1 MTLPSPN
8 LDDRRFQGLV
18 DEAKRYVQRRCPEWT
33 DHNVSDPGV
42 TLIEAFATMV
52 DQLVYRVNR
61 VPEKSY
67 LTFLDL
73 IGVRLHPPTA
83 AGTDVTFRLSAPQP
97 EPVVVRAG
105 TEVATVRTETE
116 PAVVFTTTRDLTIP
130 PCAFAALATWPA
142 ADGDEQRGG
151 QGGGPS
157 SPAGGSG
164 APSPGVG
171 PRMAKGG
178 GGRGAADRTEEL
190 ALGREV
196 PCFSPSPTPGDAL
209 YLGLT
214 AAVPA
219 GVVVLR
225 LDCDVQGV
233 GVDPLRPP
241 LVWEAWDGSRWSAC
255 EVEKDDTGGFNRS
268 GELIL
273 HLPATHTPGRIVRR
287 TGGWLRCRL
296 VAAAPDQPTYVA
308 PPVVRGVTAFTIG
321 ATVGAEHAERITD
334 ELLGAAE
341 GVPGQAFTIARPP
354 VVPGEFALEV
364 APREPTGATIPATTT
379 TMGGGAAPAEVW
391 TRVDDFAHSGPDD
404 RHFTL
409 DEGTGRVEFGP
420 AVRERDGT
428 VRHFGAVPAKGAAV
442 RVRSY
447 RTGGGAH
454 GNVARGTL
462 RVLRGTVPFVARVE
476 NRRPAIGG
484 VDGESVDSARIR
496 GPLTLRTLQRAV
508 VPRDYELL
516 AREVAPDAARVHCV
530 PDDGEAGVRLLVV
543 PSGRGGAD
551 GRIAFDDLIPPAG
564 TLERIAGHLDAR
576 RPIGARLAVEPPY
589 YQGVTFVA
597 TVQAGRGAF
606 AERVRET
613 ALAALNGYFD
623 PLTGGPSGDGWPFG
637 RPVQTGEAYAVL
649 QRVPG
654 VDLVDDVRLYRADP
668 VTGQRTEVPGGRI
681 ALDPHALVF
690 SYEHQLRVREV

>member
-1 MTLPSPN
+1 MTLPSPH
-8 LDDRRFQGLV
+8 LDDRHFQGLV
-18 DEAKRYVQRRCPEWT
+18 DEAKRLVQRRCPEWT

-67 LTFLDL
+67 RTFLDL

-97 EPVVVRAG
+97 EPVFVRAG

-116 PAVVFTTTRDLTIP
+116 PAVVFGTTRDLTIV
-130 PCAFAALATWPA
+130 PCAYAALATL
-142 ADGDEQRGG
+142 
-151 QGGGPS
+151 
-157 SPAGGSG
+157 PAGGAG
-164 APSPGVG
+164 AD
-171 PRMAKGG
+171 
-178 GGRGAADRTEEL
+178 AAAVDRTEEL
-190 ALGREV
+190 ALRRDV
-196 PCFSPSPTPGDAL
+196 PCFSPAPTPGDAL
-209 YLGLT
+209 YVGLS

-241 LVWEAWDGSRWSAC
+241 LLWEAWDGRRWTAC

-273 HLPATHTPGRIVRR
+273 HLPATHTPLSIVRR

-296 VAAAPDQPTYVA
+296 VAAAPDQPTYVS
-308 PPVVRGVTAFTIG
+308 PPVVRGITVFTIG
-321 ATVGAEHAERITD
+321 ATVAAEHAERITD
-334 ELLGAAE
+334 EVLGTAE
-341 GVPGQAFTIARPP
+341 GVAGQSFTVARPP

-364 APREPTGATIPATTT
+364 TAPEGAEAS
-379 TMGGGAAPAEVW
+379 GAPW
-391 TRVDDFAHSGPDD
+391 TRVDDFAHSGPTD

-420 AVRERDGT
+420 AVRERDGI
-428 VRHFGAVPAKGAAV
+428 VRHFGDVPEKGAAV
-442 RVRSY
+442 RVRAY
-447 RTGGGAH
+447 RTGGGVR
-454 GNVARGTL
+454 GNVARSTL

-476 NRRPAIGG
+476 NRRPALGG
-484 VDGESVDSARIR
+484 VDGETVDSARVR

-530 PDDGEAGVRLLVV
+530 PEDAEGGVRLLIV
-543 PSGRGGAD
+543 PSGRSDAR
-551 GRIAFDDLIPPAG
+551 GRIAFEELDPPPR
-564 TLERIAGHLDAR
+564 TLARIAEYLDAR
-576 RPIGARLAVEPPY
+576 RPIGARVVVEPPF

-597 TVQAGRGAF
+597 TVQASRGAA
-606 AERVRET
+606 AERVREE
-613 ALAALNGYFD
+613 ALAALDGYFNA
-623 PLTGGPSGDGWPFG
+623 LTGGPDGAGWPFG

-668 VTGQRTEVPGGRI
+668 VTGQRTEVPDGRI
-681 ALDPHALVF
+681 PLDPHALVF

>member
-1 MTLPSPN
+1 MTLPSPH
-8 LDDRRFQGLV
+8 LDDRHFQGLV
-18 DEAKRYVQRRCPEWT
+18 DEAKRLVQRRCPEWT

-67 LTFLDL
+67 LAFLDL

-83 AGTDVTFRLSAPQP
+83 AGTDVTFRLSAPQS
-97 EPVVVRAG
+97 EPVFVRAG

-116 PAVVFTTTRDLTIP
+116 PAVVFATTRDLTIV
-130 PCAFAALATWPA
+130 PCAYAALATL
-142 ADGDEQRGG
+142 
-151 QGGGPS
+151 
-157 SPAGGSG
+157 PAGSG
-164 APSPGVG
+164 PGASAE
-171 PRMAKGG
+171 P
-178 GGRGAADRTEEL
+178 ADRTGEL
-190 ALGREV
+190 GMGRAV
-196 PCFSPSPTPGDAL
+196 PCFSPAPVPGDAL
-209 YLGLT
+209 YVGLS

-225 LDCDVQGV
+225 LDCGVQGV

-241 LVWEAWDGSRWSAC
+241 LVWEAWDGLRWAAC

-273 HLPATHTPGRIVRR
+273 HLPATHTALGIVRR
-287 TGGWLRCRL
+287 PGGWLRCRL

-334 ELLGAAE
+334 EVLGTAE
-341 GVPGQAFTIARPP
+341 GVAGQSFTVARPP

-364 APREPTGATIPATTT
+364 VAPDAS
-379 TMGGGAAPAEVW
+379 AAPEAPW
-391 TRVDDFAHSGPDD
+391 TRVDDFAHSGPGD

-409 DEGTGRVEFGP
+409 DEGTGRVDFGP

-428 VRHFGAVPAKGAAV
+428 VRYFGEVPAKGATV
-442 RVRSY
+442 RVRAY
-447 RTGGGAH
+447 RTGGGVR
-454 GNVARGTL
+454 GNVARSTL
-462 RVLRGTVPFVARVE
+462 RVLRGTVPLVARVE
-476 NRRPAIGG
+476 NRRPAVGG
-484 VDGESVDSARIR
+484 VDAETVDSARVR

-530 PDDGEAGVRLLVV
+530 PDDDEGGVRLLLV
-543 PSGRGGAD
+543 PAGRGDAR
-551 GRIAFDDLIPPAG
+551 GRISFDELVPPPR
-564 TLERIAGHLDAR
+564 TLERIAEHLDAR
-576 RPIGARLAVEPPY
+576 RPIGARVVVEPPF

-597 TVQAGRGAF
+597 TVQASRGTAG
-606 AERVRET
+606 ERVREEG
-613 ALAALNGYFD
+613 LAALDGYFNA
-623 PLTGGPSGDGWPFG
+623 LTGGPAGDGWPFG

-668 VTGQRTEVPGGRI
+668 VTGQRTEVPDGRI
-681 ALDPHALVF
+681 ALDRHALVF
-690 SYEHQLRVREV
+690 SYEHQLRVREG

>member
-1 MTLPSPN
+1 MTLPSPH
-8 LDDRRFQGLV
+8 LDDRHFQSLV
-18 DEAKRYVQRRCPEWT
+18 DEAKRLVQRRCPEWT

-61 VPEKSY
+61 VPEKNY
-67 LTFLDL
+67 RAFLDL

-97 EPVVVRAG
+97 EPVFVRAG

-116 PAVVFTTTRDLTIP
+116 PAVVFGTTRDLTIA
-130 PCAFAALATWPA
+130 PCAYTALATLPA
-142 ADGDEQRGG
+142 
-151 QGGGPS
+151 
-157 SPAGGSG
+157 PA
-164 APSPGVG
+164 P
-171 PRMAKGG
+171 GG
-178 GGRGAADRTEEL
+178 GGGAEPVDRTGDL
-190 ALGREV
+190 ALGRDV
-196 PCFSPSPTPGDAL
+196 PCFSPAPTVGDAL
-209 YLGLT
+209 YVGLST
-214 AAVPA
+214 AVPA

-241 LVWEAWDGSRWSAC
+241 LAWEAWDGQRWAAC

-273 HLPATHTPGRIVRR
+273 HLPATHAPLSVVRR
-287 TGGWLRCRL
+287 PGGWLRCRL

-308 PPVVRGVTAFTIG
+308 PPVVRGITAFTIG
-321 ATVGAEHAERITD
+321 ATVAAEHAERITD
-334 ELLGAAE
+334 EILGAAE
-341 GVPGQAFTIARPP
+341 GVAGQSFTVDRSP

-364 APREPTGATIPATTT
+364 TSPDADDDSGAP
-379 TMGGGAAPAEVW
+379 W
-391 TRVDDFAHSGPDD
+391 TRVDDFAHSGPAD

-428 VRHFGAVPAKGAAV
+428 VRNFGAVPAKGATV
-442 RVRSY
+442 RVRAY
-447 RTGGGAH
+447 RTGGGVR

-476 NRRPAIGG
+476 NRRPALGG
-484 VDGESVDSARIR
+484 VDGETVDSARIR

-530 PDDGEAGVRLLVV
+530 PEDGEAGVRLLVV
-543 PSGRGGAD
+543 PSGRGD
-551 GRIAFDDLIPPAG
+551 TRGRIAFDELIPPPR

-576 RPIGARLAVEPPY
+576 RPVGARLVVEPPF
-589 YQGVTFVA
+589 YQGITFVA
-597 TVQAGRGAF
+597 TVQAGRGAT
-606 AERVRET
+606 AERVREQ
-613 ALAALNGYFD
+613 ALAALDGYFNA
-623 PLTGGPSGDGWPFG
+623 LTGGPAGDGWPFG

-668 VTGQRTEVPGGRI
+668 VTGQRTEVPDGRI
-681 ALDPHALVF
+681 PLDRHALVF

>member
-18 DEAKRYVQRRCPEWT
+18 DEAKRHVQRRCPEWT

-116 PAVVFTTTRDLTIP
+116 PAVVFTTTRDLTIV
-130 PCAFAALATWPA
+130 PCGYAALATWPA
-142 ADGDEQRGG
+142 A
-151 QGGGPS
+151 
-157 SPAGGSG
+157 ATGSG
-164 APSPGVG
+164 AARPD
-171 PRMAKGG
+171 PRAGD
-178 GGRGAADRTEEL
+178 AADRTAVDRTEEL

-196 PCFSPSPTPGDAL
+196 PCFSPSPVPGDAL
-209 YLGLT
+209 YLGLS

-225 LDCDVQGV
+225 LDCSVHGV

-241 LVWEAWDGSRWSAC
+241 LVWEAWDGRRWAAC
-255 EVEKDDTGGFNRS
+255 EVEKDDTGGFNRA

-273 HLPATHTPGRIVRR
+273 HLPATHTPASVVRR

-296 VAAAPDQPTYVA
+296 VEAAPDQPTYVA
-308 PPVVRGVTAFTIG
+308 PPVVRGITAFTIG

-334 ELLGAAE
+334 EILGTAE
-341 GVPGQAFTIARPP
+341 GVAGQAFTVARPP

-364 APREPTGATIPATTT
+364 TEPEALDA
-379 TMGGGAAPAEVW
+379 GAAPAAPW
-391 TRVDDFAHSGPDD
+391 TRVDDFAHSGPED

-420 AVRERDGT
+420 AVRERDGS
-428 VRHFGAVPAKGAAV
+428 VRHFGAVPAKGSLV
-442 RVRSY
+442 QVRSY
-447 RTGGGAH
+447 RTGGGVR
-454 GNVARGTL
+454 GNVARSTL
-462 RVLRGTVPFVARVE
+462 RVLRGTVPLVARVE
-476 NRRPAIGG
+476 NRRPAVGG
-484 VDGESVDSARIR
+484 VDGESVESARIR

-530 PDDGEAGVRLLVV
+530 PEDGEAGVRLLLV
-543 PSGRGGAD
+543 PSGRGDAH
-551 GRIAFDDLIPPAG
+551 GRIAFDELIPPPR
-564 TLERIAGHLDAR
+564 TLERIAQHLDAR
-576 RPIGARLAVEPPY
+576 RPIGARLVVEPPY

-597 TVQAGRGAF
+597 TVQASRGA
-606 AERVRET
+606 APERVREA
-613 ALAALNGYFD
+613 ALTALNGYFN
-623 PLTGGPSGDGWPFG
+623 PLTGGPSGEGWPFG
-637 RPVQTGEAYAVL
+637 RPVQTGEAHAVL

-668 VTGQRTEVPGGRI
+668 LTGQRTEVPDGRI
-681 ALDPHALVF
+681 ALDRHALVF

>member
-18 DEAKRYVQRRCPEWT
+18 DEAKRLVQRRCPEWT

-97 EPVVVRAG
+97 EPVFVRAG

-116 PAVVFTTTRDLTIP
+116 PAVVFGTTRDLTIV
-130 PCAFAALATWPA
+130 PCAYAALATWPA
-142 ADGDEQRGG
+142 AATGDRN
-151 QGGGPS
+151 GP
-157 SPAGGSG
+157 GE
-164 APSPGVG
+164 GVE
-171 PRMAKGG
+171 RIAV
-178 GGRGAADRTEEL
+178 DRTEEL
-190 ALGREV
+190 ALGRDV
-196 PCFSPSPTPGDAL
+196 PCFSPAPTPGDAL
-209 YLGLT
+209 YVGLS

-225 LDCDVQGV
+225 LDCAVQGV

-241 LVWEAWDGSRWSAC
+241 LVWEAWDGRRWSAC

-273 HLPATHTPGRIVRR
+273 HLPATHTPLSIVRR
-287 TGGWLRCRL
+287 AGGWLRCRL
-296 VAAAPDQPTYVA
+296 LAAEPGQPTYVA
-308 PPVVRGVTAFTIG
+308 PPVVRGITAFTIG

-334 ELLGAAE
+334 EVLGTAE
-341 GVPGQAFTIARPP
+341 GVAGQAFTVARPP
-354 VVPGEFALEV
+354 VVPGDFALEV
-364 APREPTGATIPATTT
+364 A
-379 TMGGGAAPAEVW
+379 APDDGSTDPSAPW

-420 AVRERDGT
+420 AVRERDGS
-428 VRHFGAVPAKGAAV
+428 VRHFGAVPPKGAAV

-447 RTGGGAH
+447 RTGGGAR
-454 GNVARGTL
+454 GNVARSTL

-476 NRRPAIGG
+476 NRRPAVGG
-484 VDGESVDSARIR
+484 VDGETVESARVR

-530 PDDGEAGVRLLVV
+530 PEDGEAGVRLLVV
-543 PSGRGGAD
+543 PSGRGDAH
-551 GRIAFDDLIPPAG
+551 GRIAFDELIPPPR
-564 TLERIAGHLDAR
+564 TLERIAEHLDAR
-576 RPIGARLAVEPPY
+576 RPIGARVVVEPPF
-589 YQGVTFVA
+589 YQGLTFVA
-597 TVQAGRGAF
+597 TVQASRGAV
-606 AERVRET
+606 ADRMREDALT
-613 ALAALNGYFD
+613 ALNAYFNA
-623 PLTGGPSGDGWPFG
+623 LTGGPSGDGWPFG

-654 VDLVDDVRLYRADP
+654 VDLVDDVRLFRADP
-668 VTGQRTEVPGGRI
+668 VTGQRTEVPDGRI
-681 ALDPHALVF
+681 PLDRHALVF

>member
-1 MTLPSPN
+1 MTLPSPH
-8 LDDRRFQGLV
+8 LDDRHFQSLV
-18 DEAKRYVQRRCPEWT
+18 DEAKRLVQRRCPEWT

-83 AGTDVTFRLSAPQP
+83 ATTDVTFRLSAPQP
-97 EPVVVRAG
+97 EPVFVRAG

-116 PAVVFTTTRDLTIP
+116 PAVVFGTTRDLTVV
-130 PCAFAALATWPA
+130 PCAYAALATLPSGGPGAGPA
-142 ADGDEQRGG
+142 AD
-151 QGGGPS
+151 P
-157 SPAGGSG
+157 
-164 APSPGVG
+164 V
-171 PRMAKGG
+171 
-178 GGRGAADRTEEL
+178 DRTDEL
-190 ALGREV
+190 ALGRDV
-196 PCFSPSPTPGDAL
+196 PCFSPAPAPGDAL
-209 YLGLT
+209 YVGLST
-214 AAVPA
+214 PVPA

-241 LVWEAWDGSRWSAC
+241 LVWEAWDGARWTAC

-273 HLPATHTPGRIVRR
+273 HLPATHTALSIVRR
-287 TGGWLRCRL
+287 TAGWLRCRL
-296 VAAAPDQPTYVA
+296 VAAAPGQPTYVA
-308 PPVVRGVTAFTIG
+308 PPVVRGITAFTIG

-334 ELLGAAE
+334 ELLGTAE
-341 GVPGQAFTIARPP
+341 GVAGQSFTVDRPP
-354 VVPGEFALEV
+354 VVPGEFTLEV
-364 APREPTGATIPATTT
+364 TAPD
-379 TMGGGAAPAEVW
+379 AADDTAPPW
-391 TRVDDFAHSGPDD
+391 TRVDDFAHSGPAD

-409 DEGTGRVEFGP
+409 DEGTGRVDFGP

-428 VRHFGAVPAKGAAV
+428 VRHFGAVPPKGATV
-442 RVRSY
+442 RVRAY
-447 RTGGGAH
+447 RTGGGVR
-454 GNVARGTL
+454 GNVARSTL

-476 NRRPAIGG
+476 NRRPALGG
-484 VDGESVDSARIR
+484 VDGETVDSARIR

-530 PDDGEAGVRLLVV
+530 PDDDEGGVRLLVV
-543 PSGRGGAD
+543 PSGRGDAR
-551 GRIAFDDLIPPAG
+551 GRIAFDELRPPPQ
-564 TLERIAGHLDAR
+564 TLERIAAHLDAR
-576 RPIGARLAVEPPY
+576 RPVGARLVVEPPF

-597 TVQAGRGAF
+597 TVQAGRGAS
-606 AERVRET
+606 AERVREK
-613 ALAALNGYFD
+613 ALAALDGYFNA
-623 PLTGGPSGDGWPFG
+623 LTGGPEGTGWPFG

-668 VTGQRTEVPGGRI
+668 VTGQRTEVPDGRI
-681 ALDPHALVF
+681 PLDRHALVF

>member
-1 MTLPSPN
+1 MTLPSPH
-8 LDDRRFQGLV
+8 LDDRHFQGLV
-18 DEAKRYVQRRCPEWT
+18 DEAKRLVQRRCPEWT

-97 EPVVVRAG
+97 EPVFVRAG

-116 PAVVFTTTRDLTIP
+116 PAVVFTTTRDLAIM
-130 PCAFAALATWPA
+130 PCAYAALATLPA
-142 ADGDEQRGG
+142 
-151 QGGGPS
+151 GPGPG
-157 SPAGGSG
+157 SPAE
-164 APSPGVG
+164 P
-171 PRMAKGG
+171 
-178 GGRGAADRTEEL
+178 ADRTGEL
-190 ALGREV
+190 GMGRAV
-196 PCFSPSPTPGDAL
+196 PCFSPAPVPGDAL
-209 YLGLT
+209 YVGLS

-225 LDCDVQGV
+225 LDCGVQGV

-241 LVWEAWDGSRWSAC
+241 LVWEAWDGLRWAAC

-273 HLPATHTPGRIVRR
+273 HLPATHTALSIVRR
-287 TGGWLRCRL
+287 PGGWLRCRL

-334 ELLGAAE
+334 EVLGTAE
-341 GVPGQAFTIARPP
+341 GVAGQSFTVARPP

-364 APREPTGATIPATTT
+364 VAPDAS
-379 TMGGGAAPAEVW
+379 AAPEAPW
-391 TRVDDFAHSGPDD
+391 TRVDDFAHSGPGD

-409 DEGTGRVEFGP
+409 DEGTGRVDFGP

-428 VRHFGAVPAKGAAV
+428 VRYFGQVPTKGATV
-442 RVRSY
+442 RVRAY
-447 RTGGGAH
+447 RTGGGVR
-454 GNVARGTL
+454 GNVARSTL
-462 RVLRGTVPFVARVE
+462 RVLRGTVPLVARVE
-476 NRRPAIGG
+476 NRRPAVGG
-484 VDGESVDSARIR
+484 VDAETVDSARVR

-530 PDDGEAGVRLLVV
+530 PDDDEGGVRLLLV
-543 PSGRGGAD
+543 PAGRGDAR
-551 GRIAFDDLIPPAG
+551 GRIAFDELVPPPR
-564 TLERIAGHLDAR
+564 TLERIAEHLDAR
-576 RPIGARLAVEPPY
+576 RPIGARVVVEPPF

-597 TVQAGRGAF
+597 TVQASRGTAG
-606 AERVRET
+606 ERVREEGI
-613 ALAALNGYFD
+613 AALDGYFNA
-623 PLTGGPSGDGWPFG
+623 LTGGPAGDGWPFG

-668 VTGQRTEVPGGRI
+668 VTGQRTEVPDGRI
-681 ALDPHALVF
+681 ALDRHALVF
-690 SYEHQLRVREV
+690 SYEHQLRVREG